1 MQTLNTLAKGVAGVP
16 DFNLLSLIRMNFI
29 DVCAL
34 YRKKLWQ
41 EVGGYDEQMPW
52 MGLEDW
58 DFWLRVASHGGSF
71 FTFQRSDSISVRGQI
86 LWQCRVIGMPHN

>member
-1 MQTLNTLAKGVAGVP
+1 MCVP
-16 DFNLLSLIRMNFI
+16 YIERS
-29 DVCAL
+29 
-34 YRKKLWQ
+34 YGQ

-71 FTFQRSDSISVRGQI
+71 FTFQRFD
-86 LWQCRVIGMPHN
+86 